1 MMQNKTQLHKEIC
14 NELNL
19 IYERKNNDYGDAFA
33 KLRNEVPTAILV
45 RIFDKYSR
53 LKNLLQGAEQKVN
66 DESIIDTLMDL
77 ANYAI
82 MQLVEMKIEERQNA
96 QVQK

>member
-1 MMQNKTQLHKEIC
+1 MKNKIQLHKEIC

-19 IYERKNNDYGDAFA
+19 IYEKKNHDYGDAFA
-33 KLRNEVPTAILV
+33 KLRQEVPTAILV

-66 DESIIDTLMDL
+66 DESIEDTLRDL

-82 MQLVEMKIEERQNA
+82 MQLVEMRVEERQNA
-96 QVQK
+96 QV

>member
-1 MMQNKTQLHKEIC
+1 MKNKTQIHKEIC

-33 KLRNEVPTAILV
+33 KLRQEVPTAILV

-66 DESIIDTLMDL
+66 DESITDTLMDL
-77 ANYAI
+77 ANYAL
-82 MQLVEMKIEERQNA
+82 MELIERRTEEKQNA

>member
-1 MMQNKTQLHKEIC
+1 VQNKTQLHKEIC

-19 IYERKNNDYGDAFA
+19 IYERKNHDYGDAFA
-33 KLRNEVPTAILV
+33 KLRQEVPTAILV

-66 DESIIDTLMDL
+66 DESITDTLRDL
-77 ANYAI
+77 ANYCV
-82 MQLVEMKIEERQNA
+82 LELIERKMEQNNA

>member
-1 MMQNKTQLHKEIC
+1 MKNKTQIHKEIC

-19 IYERKNNDYGDAFA
+19 IYEQKNHDYGDAFA

-53 LKNLLQGAEQKVN
+53 LKNLLQGAKQKVN
-66 DESIIDTLMDL
+66 DESIEDTLRDL
-77 ANYAI
+77 ANYALMELI
-82 MQLVEMKIEERQNA
+82 ERRVEEKQNA
-96 QVQK
+96 QIRQ

>member
-1 MMQNKTQLHKEIC
+1 MQNKIQLHKEIC

-19 IYERKNNDYGDAFA
+19 IYEKKNNDYGDAFA
-33 KLRNEVPTAILV
+33 KLRDEVPTAILV

-66 DESIIDTLMDL
+66 DESIQDTLKDL

-82 MQLVEMKIEERQNA
+82 LELIERKAEQNNA

>member
-1 MMQNKTQLHKEIC
+1 MQNKIQLHKEIC

-33 KLRNEVPTAILV
+33 KLRQEVPTAILV

-66 DESIIDTLMDL
+66 DESITDTLMDL
-77 ANYAI
+77 ANYAL
-82 MQLVEMKIEERQNA
+82 MELIERRTEEKQNA